1 MIVDPLTPEGLRR
14 AMDTLLS
21 DYSLSRRMGES
32 CHAEDRDYFRPERT
46 AEGFTAIYREL
57 LGNAKHVPCS

>member
-21 DYSLSRRMGES
+21 DYHLAKRMGQS
-32 CHAEDRDYFRPERT
+32 HHSEDREYFRPERT
-46 AEGFTAIYREL
+46 AEGFNAIYREL
-57 LGNAKHVPCS
+57 LENAKHVPCS